1 MAEIR
6 FSLFPEQR
14 SCKIQHRTIAIN
26 RYFDGRFTPHRG
38 SFACL
43 IYRDALF
50 YFEFQNYALSLQANS
65 NEPGDRPVF
74 ENHIEQHNNMQ
85 DLKALEEKSRRLR
98 QNAKFCKFVFIKI
111 LLCKKNKLF
120 TP

>member
-43 IYRDALF
+43 IYRNALF
-50 YFEFQNYALSLQANS
+50 YFEFQNCFDIQTIIIAKKKVLS
-65 NEPGDRPVF
+65 
-74 ENHIEQHNNMQ
+74 IE
-85 DLKALEEKSRRLR
+85 L
-98 QNAKFCKFVFIKI
+98 
-111 LLCKKNKLF
+111 
-120 TP
+120 